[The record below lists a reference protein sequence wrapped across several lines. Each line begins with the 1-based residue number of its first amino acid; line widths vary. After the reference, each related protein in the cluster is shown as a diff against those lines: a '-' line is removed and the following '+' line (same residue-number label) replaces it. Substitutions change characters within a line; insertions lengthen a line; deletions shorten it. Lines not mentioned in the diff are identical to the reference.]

1 MIAILE
7 GLLFV
12 VGDDG
17 ITIDLISSVLN
28 ISEDET
34 KRLILDLKEEY
45 QKDNRGLRIDYLG
58 NSIKLTTKMEHKDY
72 YKKLIEESENILSEQ
87 AIEVL
92 AIVAYNQPITR
103 MEVETIRGINSVSL
117 IKKLVLKGFLKESG
131 RKDSI
136 GNPILYKTTNE
147 FLDYFGLKSIEDL
160 PKIEKE
166 NEINEETD
174 LFSNKYKEE
183 WKKVYKDKRYDIIF
197 LSARMAELVD
207 AIDSKSISWKRVSVQ
222 VRIRAPYIRRD
233 SSAG

>member
-183 WKKVYKDKRYDIIF
+183 
-197 LSARMAELVD
+197 
-207 AIDSKSISWKRVSVQ
+207 
-222 VRIRAPYIRRD
+222 
-233 SSAG
+233 

>member
-17 ITIDLISSVLN
+17 ITIDQISNVLN
-28 ISEDET
+28 ITEEET

-58 NSIKLTTKMEHKDY
+58 NSLKLTTKVEHKDY
-72 YKKLIEESENILSEQ
+72 YKKLIEESENVLSEQ

-117 IKKLVLKGFLKESG
+117 IKKLALKGFLKECG

-166 NEINEETD
+166 KETNEETD
-174 LFSNKYKEE
+174 LFSSKYKEE
-183 WKKVYKDKRYDIIF
+183 
-197 LSARMAELVD
+197 
-207 AIDSKSISWKRVSVQ
+207 
-222 VRIRAPYIRRD
+222 
-233 SSAG
+233 

>member
-174 LFSNKYKEE
+174 LFSHKYKEE
-183 WKKVYKDKRYDIIF
+183 
-197 LSARMAELVD
+197 
-207 AIDSKSISWKRVSVQ
+207 
-222 VRIRAPYIRRD
+222 
-233 SSAG
+233 

>member
-1 MIAILE
+1 MKYNMIAILE

-174 LFSNKYKEE
+174 LFSHKYKEE
-183 WKKVYKDKRYDIIF
+183 
-197 LSARMAELVD
+197 
-207 AIDSKSISWKRVSVQ
+207 
-222 VRIRAPYIRRD
+222 
-233 SSAG
+233 